1 MYVINP
7 LELEPYVPTVGK
19 DFDEWGNKIN
29 NVLVNKI
36 QPKVN
41 EIIEFKLL
49 NNDIYGGSASSI
61 YLKSQLLSGGGA

>member
-7 LELEPYVPTVGK
+7 LELELYVPTVGQ

-41 EIIEFKLL
+41 EMIEFTLL
-49 NNDIYGGSASSI
+49 HNDDYGGSASSI
-61 YLKSQLLSGGGA
+61 YLQSQLLSGGGA

>member
-1 MYVINP
+1 MYVIDP
-7 LELEPYVPTVGK
+7 LELELYVPTVGQ

-41 EIIEFKLL
+41 EMIEFSLL
-49 NNDIYGGSASSI
+49 NNDVYGGSASSI
-61 YLKSQLLSGGGA
+61 YLQSQLLSGGGA

>member
-7 LELEPYVPTVGK
+7 LELEPYIPTVGK

-36 QPKVN
+36 LPKVN
-41 EIIEFKLL
+41 EMIEFGTL
-49 NNDIYGGSASSI
+49 NSDVYGGSASTV
-61 YLKSQLLSGGGA
+61 YLPYQSLSGGGA

>member
-41 EIIEFKLL
+41 EMIEFALL
-49 NNDIYGGSASSI
+49 NNDVYGGSASSV
-61 YLKSQLLSGGGA
+61 YLQSQLLSGGGA

>member
-7 LELEPYVPTVGK
+7 LELELYVPTVGQ

-41 EIIEFKLL
+41 EMIEFTLL
-49 NNDIYGGSASSI
+49 NNDVYGGSASSI
-61 YLKSQLLSGGGA
+61 YLQSQLLSGGGA

>member
-7 LELEPYVPTVGK
+7 LELELYVPTVGQ

-41 EIIEFKLL
+41 EMIEFTLF
-49 NNDIYGGSASSI
+49 NNDVYGGSASSV
-61 YLKSQLLSGGGA
+61 YLQSQLLSGGGA

>member
-7 LELEPYVPTVGK
+7 LELEPYIPTVGK

-36 QPKVN
+36 QLKVK
-41 EIIEFKLL
+41 EMIEFSTL
-49 NNDIYGGSASSI
+49 NSDVYGGSASTV
-61 YLKSQLLSGGGA
+61 YLPYQSLSGGGA

>member
-7 LELEPYVPTVGK
+7 LELEPYIPTVGQ
-19 DFDEWGNKIN
+19 DFDKWGNKIN

-41 EIIEFKLL
+41 EMIEFTLL
-49 NNDIYGGSASSI
+49 NNDVYGGSASSI
-61 YLKSQLLSGGGA
+61 YLQSQLLSGGGA